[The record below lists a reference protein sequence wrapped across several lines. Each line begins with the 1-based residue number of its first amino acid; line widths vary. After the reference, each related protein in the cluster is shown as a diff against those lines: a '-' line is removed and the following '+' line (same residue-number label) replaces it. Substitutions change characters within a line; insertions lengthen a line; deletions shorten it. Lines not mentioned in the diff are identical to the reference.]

1 MMEVKVGCDIVEV
14 KRFLKMDKKVLN
26 RIFHKSEL
34 KKPKPETLA
43 GIFAVKESC
52 KKVFNELQWKDIEIK
67 KKRNGKPILV
77 LDKKMDVMSYDLS
90 ISHDGEYAM
99 AVAVFLLKKF

>member
-1 MMEVKVGCDIVEV
+1 MKVGCDIVQV
-14 KRFLKMDKKVLN
+14 KRFFKIDKKVLS